1 MFTLTRAWTE
11 ELLSDVGCAKPWLNT
26 SLPRPLFKNEKG
38 AFMSKEKF
46 KVIDLFA
53 GVGGLSYGFA
63 HDDEF
68 EIVAANEILTPMAT
82 AYSLNHPS
90 VKIYNKDIKDFSLS
104 DLSKDLGLKKGD
116 IDIVVGG
123 PPCQAYSTVGKR
135 LIDDPRGK
143 LFQEYYRIL
152 SELRP
157 KLFVFEN
164 VKGLLSM
171 CKGELIKTIIS
182 LFESIG
188 YEVNIRLLNSA
199 DYGAPQIRE
208 RVILVGTLLGGKYNY
223 PLPTHYNPETGIMPG
238 LKPYVTLGEALGDL
252 PAIENGGSAT
262 SYESR
267 PCNEYQELMR
277 QNAPD
282 VLMDHNVSRNGE
294 HLVRLMEALP
304 DGGSPADVPKELRP
318 TSGFANCYCR
328 LWWNKPSTTITRN
341 LGCVSSSR
349 CVHPKQPRPLST
361 REGARLQGF
370 PDDYQFF
377 GTRSERNLQI
387 GNAVPTFLSRAIKDS
402 VKTYLK
408 ENNRDLTPDE
418 LNNHITTKR
427 DKYIQQELF

>member
-1 MFTLTRAWTE
+1 M
-11 ELLSDVGCAKPWLNT
+11 KY
-26 SLPRPLFKNEKG
+26 
-38 AFMSKEKF
+38 
-46 KVIDLFA
+46 KVVDLFA

-63 HDDEF
+63 HDDDF
-68 EIVAANEILTPMAT
+68 EIVAANEILLPMAT

-90 VKIYNKDIKDFSLS
+90 VKMYNKDIKDFSLS
-104 DLSKDLGLKKGD
+104 DLSNDLGIKAGD

-157 KLFVFEN
+157 KVFVFEN

-171 CKGELIKTIIS
+171 CGGTLIQTIIQ
-182 LFESIG
+182 LFESLG
-188 YEVNIRLLNSA
+188 YRVCIKLLNAA

-208 RVILVGTLLGGKYNY
+208 RVILVGTLLDNEFNY
-223 PLPTHYNPETGIMPG
+223 PLPTHYNPETGMIKG
-238 LKPYVTLGEALGDL
+238 LKPYVTLGEAIGDL
-252 PAIENGGSAT
+252 GVLANGGKTLVYS
-262 SYESR
+262 SE
-267 PCNEYQELMR
+267 PQNDYQRLMR
-277 QNAPD
+277 ENAPAE
-282 VLMDHNVSRNGE
+282 LMDHNVSKNGE
-294 HLVRLMEALP
+294 HLVKLMEALP
-304 DGGSPADVPKELRP
+304 DGGSPMDVAEELRP

-328 LWWNKPSTTITRN
+328 LWWNKPSTTVTRN

-361 REGARLQGF
+361 REGARIQGF
-370 PDDYQFF
+370 PDNYHFF

-402 VKTYLK
+402 VKEHL
-408 ENNRDLTPDE
+408 LTK
-418 LNNHITTKR
+418 NKHIATSSNPT
-427 DKYIQQELF
+427 QMELF

>member
-1 MFTLTRAWTE
+1 MP
-11 ELLSDVGCAKPWLNT
+11 K
-26 SLPRPLFKNEKG
+26 KKY
-38 AFMSKEKF
+38 

-63 HDDEF
+63 HDEDF
-68 EIVAANEILTPMAT
+68 DIVAANEILVPMAT
-82 AYSLNHPS
+82 AYSLNHPT
-90 VKIYNKDIKDFSLS
+90 VKMYNKDIKDFSLS
-104 DLSKDLGLKKGD
+104 DLTKDLGLKKGD

-157 KLFVFEN
+157 KMFVFEN

-171 CKGELIKTIIS
+171 CKGDLIKTIIS

-188 YEVNIRLLNSA
+188 YNVNIRLLNAA
-199 DYGAPQIRE
+199 DYGTPQIRE

-223 PLPTHYNPETGIMPG
+223 PQPTHYNPELGAING

-252 PAIENGGSAT
+252 PAIGNGGSAS
-262 SYESR
+262 SYKTR
-267 PCNEYQELMR
+267 PKNDYQKLMR
-277 QNAPD
+277 QNAPEE
-282 VLMDHNVSRNGE
+282 LMDHDVSKNGE

-304 DGGSPADVPKELRP
+304 DGGSPADVPEELRP
-318 TSGFANCYCR
+318 KSGFANCYCR

-349 CVHPKQPRPLST
+349 CVHPKQARPLST

-370 PDDYQFF
+370 PDDYHFF
-377 GTRSERNLQI
+377 GTRSEKNLQI
-387 GNAVPTFLSRAIKDS
+387 GNAVPTFLSKAIKDS
-402 VKTYLK
+402 IKEYLSK
-408 ENNRDLTPDE
+408 NNRELTIDE
-418 LNNHITTKR
+418 LNNNVRKE
-427 DKYIQQELF
+427 KYIQQELF